1 MAFSFGYSQ
10 INIAEGFESV
20 FPATWTNNGFAVT
33 SGGACSGTKIMR
45 KQFSQSSP
53 FGGFSTSNYVSNGNA
68 ISFSVQY
75 SVGQI
80 GDAGTVGVETSYA
93 VNNLGAVAI
102 TNGASAP
109 TASCQTITFTI
120 PASAVPAGSQVKFN
134 FGGNRQ
140 SLSTYLNFDNI
151 IINQIANPI
160 TPEQI
165 TNYPFNNSLNNAT
178 GSSPFSSPNTS
189 FVNDRNSQASSA
201 IRVGSTSVPLIATIA
216 NLPIGGAERSISFW
230 HKKSTHTVP
239 VGLFAYGTATSGRT
253 FGLYFASNGNYVFQ
267 SSVNDVIFTNSSTG
281 SGGDWVHSVLTFKNG
296 FVKLY
301 NNGTFINGNQNVNL
315 NTENS
320 TFRLG
325 GNGAIVEFDDL
336 KIYNYELTATEV
348 GQLYT
353 TNTLSAKDF
362 STKNLKVSLYPNPVK
377 DVLNIETATEIK
389 SVAIY
394 NLLGQKV
401 KTAKSRNIK
410 VADLSNGTYM
420 VRVEDVNNAVETM
433 KIVKQ

>member
-1 MAFSFGYSQ
+1 MASSFGYSQ
-10 INIAEGFESV
+10 INVNEGFESV
-20 FPATWTNNGFAVT
+20 FPATWTNNGFAIN
-33 SGGACSGTKIMR
+33 SGGACVGTAVAR

-53 FGGFSTSNYVSNGNA
+53 FGGFTTSNYVSNGNA
-68 ISFSVQY
+68 ISFSVLY

-80 GDAGTVGVETSYA
+80 GDAGTVGVETSYT

-120 PASAVPAGSQVKFN
+120 PAGAVPAGSQVKFS

-165 TNYPFNNSLNNAT
+165 TNYPFNNSLNNDT
-178 GSSPFSSPNTS
+178 GNNPFSSLNTS
-189 FVNDRNSQASSA
+189 FVNDRNSQATSA
-201 IRVGSTSVPLIATIA
+201 IRVGSTTVPSLATIA
-216 NLPIGGAERSISFW
+216 NLPLGSAERTISFW

-253 FGLYFASNGNYVFQ
+253 FGLYFAANGNYVFQ
-267 SSVNDVIFTNSSTG
+267 SSVNDFIFTNSSTG

-296 FVKLY
+296 TVKLY
-301 NNGTFINGNQNVNL
+301 NNGTFVNSTAITL

-336 KIYNYELTATEV
+336 KIFNFELTAIQV
-348 GQLYT
+348 SQLYT
-353 TNTLSAKDF
+353 NNSLSAKDF
-362 STKNLKVSLYPNPVK
+362 SSKNLKLALYPNPVK
-377 DVLNIETATEIK
+377 DVLNIETETEIT
-389 SVAIY
+389 SIEIY

-401 KTAKSRNIK
+401 KTAKSRNVN
-410 VADLSNGTYM
+410 VAELSNGTYM
-420 VRVEDVNNAVETM
+420 VRVQDTNNAVKSM
-433 KIVKQ
+433 KFVKQ